1 MRTSTLRHQ
10 RWRLLRSERLRY
22 RIARLLL
29 WALALGLLTLAIGY
43 AIASQN

>member
-1 MRTSTLRHQ
+1 
-10 RWRLLRSERLRY
+10 LRY
-22 RIARLLL
+22 RIARLVL